1 MIVIS
6 DTSAIVNLAVVG
18 RLEILRELF
27 GKVLIPQAVRREAA
41 MANPAVLRQTNLL
54 NLAWIET
61 AAITNRPLLAA
72 IQPQLDAGEA
82 EAVVLAVE
90 TKADLLLMDERRGRR
105 IATDLGLRV
114 IGLLGVLVEAKHR
127 KLLPSVKPLLDD
139 LVARAGFWVS
149 QSLYERTLQ
158 AAGEAP

>member
-18 RLEILRELF
+18 RLEILRQLY
-27 GKVLIPQAVRREAA
+27 GKVLIPQAVRQEAS

-61 AAITNRPLLAA
+61 AMVTNQPLLAA

-105 IATDLGLRV
+105 VAADLGVHV
-114 IGLLGVLVEAKHR
+114 IGLIGVLLEAKHQ
-127 KLLPSVKPLLDD
+127 KLIPAVKPVLDE
-139 LVARAGFWVS
+139 LIARAGFWVS
-149 QSLYERTLQ
+149 RTLYERTVQ
-158 AAGEAP
+158 AAGE